1 MDGVFDHC
9 QGSHRLRG
17 GSNVL
22 NDVLNDGGSGDGQH
36 GGVVDVGGVF
46 NVSGMVNVSDMI
58 GVVDM
63 SGVLSSSNGGGC
75 FCQASIVGDVG
86 DAGVVDDLRAGNGGG
101 GGGGSLMHLCMVNLS
116 PSSSLGLHPAS
127 GNLETPVPV
136 GVHPP
141 GGGNPGARA
150 SPGKGD
156 LGLQLLLVTA
166 QVPLVLLQPRHL
178 RGVTGVG
185 AADVRGDGCGGGTA
199 GQLVPPTLDA
209 LPGPEGVE
217 PGTLVL
223 LLVLPAK
230 GGEPGDLGLHR
241 PGALLHA
248 ASHLLPLSE
257 PLEGGAAQEGA
268 TATAITTWEF
278 IEKHS

>member
-1 MDGVFDHC
+1 MKWMSTSIPPKMKSALPGKKRSTRPSAGRWRKRFM
-9 QGSHRLRG
+9 RLTASG
-17 GSNVL
+17 GEP
-22 NDVLNDGGSGDGQH
+22 
-36 GGVVDVGGVF
+36 
-46 NVSGMVNVSDMI
+46 
-58 GVVDM
+58 
-63 SGVLSSSNGGGC
+63 
-75 FCQASIVGDVG
+75 
-86 DAGVVDDLRAGNGGG
+86 G

-127 GNLETPVPV
+127 GSLETPVPV

-185 AADVRGDGCGGGTA
+185 AADVRGDGRGGGTA

-217 PGTLVL
+217 PGALVL

-230 GGEPGDLGLHR
+230 G
-241 PGALLHA
+241 
-248 ASHLLPLSE
+248 
-257 PLEGGAAQEGA
+257 
-268 TATAITTWEF
+268 
-278 IEKHS
+278 